1 MRVSDRNRR
10 LRFLSR
16 RRALGL
22 GAAAVASTV
31 LPGPPA
37 QARVPSP
44 FTPFTPLTNATGADA
59 IKPTIRP
66 RADWAGDLGVKGPI
80 LPEED
85 VRFLLVHHTASTND
99 YRADQV
105 VSQIRGFYDF
115 HTGPEKLWP
124 DVAYNFFVDRY
135 GGIWEARQG
144 SLDGPVRGD
153 ATGGSQGFGL
163 LCSLIGNNLEAP
175 MTAEQQESLVKLLAW
190 LGESYGIDTSPGATV
205 SFVSRGSSRW
215 DEGVEVTAAT
225 ISGHRDMSTTTCP
238 GDFVYDLLPETIPS
252 QVSLVRAG
260 IAEQE
265 PSTATTNTTTTT
277 EATTTEATTSTS
289 SADSTPTSTND
300 ASTGSAEAAAD
311 VGATVDDGDTSDRS
325 VPLIIAGAIAG
336 VVAAV
341 GGAANWIRGRTTSD
355 T

>member
-1 MRVSDRNRR
+1 M
-10 LRFLSR
+10 
-16 RRALGL
+16 
-22 GAAAVASTV
+22 ASTV
-31 LPGPPA
+31 LPRPPA
-37 QARVPSP
+37 HARVLAP
-44 FTPFTPLTNATGADA
+44 FTTVTGADA
-59 IKPTIRP
+59 IKPAIRP

-99 YRADQV
+99 YREDQV

-124 DVAYNFFVDRY
+124 DVAYNFFVDRF

-252 QVSLVRAG
+252 QVALIRAG
-260 IAEQE
+260 ITEQATSTTTSE
-265 PSTATTNTTTTT
+265 PTTSTTSPSVDSTAPSTA
-277 EATTTEATTSTS
+277 A
-289 SADSTPTSTND
+289 D
-300 ASTGSAEAAAD
+300 ASSQGSASNGAAETATD
-311 VGATVDDGDTSDRS
+311 AASDAAGASSGGGIGDGETSDRS
-325 VPLIIAGAIAG
+325 VPLIIAGAVAG
-336 VVAAV
+336 AVAAV
-341 GGAANWIRGRTTSD
+341 GGAANWVRGRTDRGRTDSGA
-355 T
+355 